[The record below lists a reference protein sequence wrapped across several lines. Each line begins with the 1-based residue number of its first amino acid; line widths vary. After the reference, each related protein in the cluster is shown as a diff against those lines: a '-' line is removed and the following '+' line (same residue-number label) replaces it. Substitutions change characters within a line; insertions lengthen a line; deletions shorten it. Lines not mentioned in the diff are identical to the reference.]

1 MEQPPDAGIP
11 DYVVEKIRYF
21 ATAHYSGL
29 QKAYKSGV
37 KIMLGTDTGTPYNF
51 HGCNADELWRFVR
64 DGGFTPMDAI
74 KAGTSVAAEGLR
86 QDDIGVL
93 VEGKT
98 ADILIVNGN
107 VLSDVRILSRQEN
120 IAVIHNGKLIV

>member
-1 MEQPPDAGIP
+1 
-11 DYVVEKIRYF
+11 
-21 ATAHYSGL
+21 
-29 QKAYKSGV
+29 
-37 KIMLGTDTGTPYNF
+37 
-51 HGCNADELWRFVR
+51 
-64 DGGFTPMDAI
+64 MDAI

-93 VEGKT
+93 AEGKT